1 MPPVLRGQQG
11 LQRRQGPLQQE
22 PQEQPYGIE
31 CALRAPFGNHSRI
44 TERTDE
50 RPVDDR
56 DIRRWSAS

>member
-1 MPPVLRGQQG
+1 
-11 LQRRQGPLQQE
+11 
-22 PQEQPYGIE
+22 
-31 CALRAPFGNHSRI
+31 FGNHIRI